1 MVLDTFDMLKL
12 ISHNIQIVE
21 DPEFGYAVELRRE
34 IGKPIIKGKGTTP
47 KAAFEDFVNKF
58 EKG

>member
-1 MVLDTFDMLKL
+1 MLKL